1 MIKRIAAA
9 LLLAVLAAAAAGCR
23 SDPESPPAAA
33 PAAGTGDPMR
43 ITLTD
48 SWLPTSTAAV
58 DVVHRELVDQF
69 RREHPGLELAEDVL
83 DNNALKQKIKTLA
96 AGNALPDVFMV
107 LGSDARMLLGNGLI
121 QPVDGV
127 LAADPSWSGGFRPE
141 AFDDFTFDG
150 RRAAVPMQI
159 TATSLVFY
167 NSAMFREAGY
177 ERFPDSWEELLQALE
192 KLKKLGYTPISF
204 GNRDAWVAGSCLFS
218 TLAERYVGEAWM
230 NDAVA
235 GTAKYS
241 DAPFVEALRAVR
253 SLADKGLLNADR
265 GTLDNVQQR
274 ELYYQGKAA
283 VVLEG
288 GWAVSS
294 FAADAPPHVAAQTRL
309 ALLPAPAAAPDGQ
322 EGGGLTV
329 SGGSGWGIAFKAG
342 LSGERLESA
351 LELVKLLTGSEQA
364 NRAAERGDLSGSHPT
379 DYNEGASTPLFREYL
394 SLMRQVRLT
403 PVFDVRLP
411 AGVTEAMY
419 DGIQEL
425 LRTDSELTPEAL
437 AARIQSA
444 AEADAGG

>member
-1 MIKRIAAA
+1 MLKRIAAA
-9 LLLAVLAAAAAGCR
+9 LLLAVLIPAAAGCR
-23 SDPESPPAAA
+23 SGPLPLPSAA
-33 PAAGTGDPMR
+33 PAAGTGEPLR
-43 ITLTD
+43 IALTD

-69 RREHPGLELAEDVL
+69 RREHPGLELKEDVL
-83 DNNALKQKIKTLA
+83 DNNALKLKIKTLA

-121 QPVDGV
+121 QPVDDF
-127 LAADPSWSGGFRPE
+127 LAADPSWGGGFRPE
-141 AFDDFTFDG
+141 AFDDFTFGG

-167 NSAMFREAGY
+167 NSRMFREAGY
-177 ERFPDSWEELLQALE
+177 EHFPGSWEELLQALE
-192 KLKKLGYTPISF
+192 TIKKRGYTPISF
-204 GNRDAWVAGSCLFS
+204 GNRDAWVGGSCLFS
-218 TLAERYVGEAWM
+218 TLAERYVGEAWI

-235 GTAKYS
+235 GTAAYT

-253 SLADKGLLNADR
+253 SLADQGLLNADR

-294 FAADAPPHVAAQTRL
+294 FAADAPPAIAAETKL
-309 ALLPAPAAAPDGQ
+309 ALLPAVRAGQ
-322 EGGGLTV
+322 EGAGLAV
-329 SGGSGWGIAFKAG
+329 SGGSGWGLAFKAG
-342 LSGERLESA
+342 LSGDRLEAA

-364 NRAAERGDLSGSHPT
+364 NRAAESGDLSGSYP
-379 DYNEGASTPLFREYL
+379 NEYDESASTPLFREYL

-411 AGVTEAMY
+411 AGVTEPMY
-419 DGIQEL
+419 AGIQEL
-425 LRTDSELTPEAL
+425 LRPDSELTPEAL

-444 AEADAGG
+444 ADAGG